1 MENQYLTSK
10 QAAQYLGV
18 SIRTIQ
24 HWVRVDRLKAY
35 RIGSHKLRFRTE
47 DLDAMV
53 QPVRPSA

>member
-24 HWVRVDRLKAY
+24 HWVRIGQLKAY
-35 RIGSHKLRFRTE
+35 RIGRHKLRFQTE

-53 QPVRPSA
+53 QPVEPSA